1 MINKKTNRLLS
12 SMLGAALI
20 VGLIQA
26 PAFATDNVQA
36 QSSYTANS
44 GLIGNNNSVEQNGV
58 KITLNSVVGTK
69 NKLKATITIQT
80 PTPFDKNGRETAQV
94 LLNYGDNK
102 FNGGGTSFR
111 HPDDKTLVVN
121 IEYTFNK
128 SVLPEKGPLRIDV
141 VMQKYKVNVG
151 LDVNVDFS
159 DSLKNSMEKDYS
171 VKIPQFDSTFN
182 KLESDILGTHL
193 SFTEPEETSLMRNND
208 VLTEHSFI
216 LKAGDKMYP
225 LIDSD
230 SYSSDSDQNNM
241 SIVTT
246 YDAEGATYE
255 KIKDQTAISLIPIS
269 FTINS
274 KDQKNLYKE
283 EHNDKDMQTINNV
296 SYAKTFDFSDGS
308 KGEIYNIQRDDNS
321 VKVYLKGVNEK
332 ESLLLASSLFMD
344 YKHEN
349 SKKDYYD
356 HDYYDGNER
365 TTFYKDPNDSLG
377 YIVEFSNVKKDVN
390 TQIDYDPTISLINA
404 YTVGDEIQLSK

>member
-1 MINKKTNRLLS
+1 MINKKTNKLLS
-12 SMLGAALI
+12 SMIGAALMI
-20 VGLIQA
+20 GLIQM
-26 PAFATDNVQA
+26 PAFAVDNVQA
-36 QSSYTANS
+36 QSSYAVNS

-80 PTPFDKNGRETAQV
+80 PTPFDKDDRETANV
-94 LLNYGDNK
+94 LLNYGENK
-102 FNGGGTSFR
+102 FNGGSTSFR
-111 HPDDKTLVVN
+111 HPDDKTLVIT
-121 IEYTFNK
+121 IEDRFNK
-128 SVLPEKGPLRIDV
+128 SALPEKGPLRIDV

-151 LDVNVDFS
+151 LDANVDFS

-171 VKIPQFDSTFN
+171 IKIHQFDSTFN
-182 KLESDILGTHL
+182 KLESYILGTHL

-216 LKAGDKMYP
+216 LKAGDKMYS
-225 LIDSD
+225 LRHSN
-230 SYSSDSDQNNM
+230 SYSSSSDENDR

-246 YDAEGATYE
+246 YQAEGATYE
-255 KIKDQTAISLIPIS
+255 KIKDQTSISLIPIS

-344 YKHEN
+344 YKDEN

-365 TTFYKDPNDSLG
+365 TTFYRDSSDSLG

-390 TQIDYDPTISLINA
+390 TQINYDPTISLINA
-404 YTVGDEIQLSK
+404 FTVGDEIQLSK

>member
-12 SMLGAALI
+12 SILGAALI
-20 VGLIQA
+20 VGLIQM
-26 PAFATDNVQA
+26 PAFAVDNVQA
-36 QSSYTANS
+36 QSSYAVNS

-69 NKLKATITIQT
+69 NDLKATITIQT
-80 PTPFDKNGRETAQV
+80 PTPFDKDDREETNV

-102 FNGGGTSFR
+102 FNGGSTSFI
-111 HPDDKTLVVN
+111 HTDDKTLVIT
-121 IEYTFNK
+121 IEYRLNK

-151 LDVNVDFS
+151 LDANVDFS

-171 VKIPQFDSTFN
+171 IKIPQFNSTFN
-182 KLESDILGTHL
+182 KLESDIWGTHL
-193 SFTEPEETSLMRNND
+193 SFSEPEETSLMRNND

-216 LKAGDKMYP
+216 LKAGDKMY
-225 LIDSD
+225 LLRHSN
-230 SYSSDSDQNNM
+230 SYSSGSDENDRSM
-241 SIVTT
+241 VTT

-365 TTFYKDPNDSLG
+365 TTFSKDPNDSLG

>member
-1 MINKKTNRLLS
+1 MINKKTNKLLS
-12 SMLGAALI
+12 SMIGAALMI
-20 VGLIQA
+20 GLIQM
-26 PAFATDNVQA
+26 PAFAVDNVQA
-36 QSSYTANS
+36 QSSYAVNS

-80 PTPFDKNGRETAQV
+80 PTPFDKDDRETANV
-94 LLNYGDNK
+94 LLNYGENK
-102 FNGGGTSFR
+102 FNGGSTSFR
-111 HPDDKTLVVN
+111 HPDDKTLVIT
-121 IEYTFNK
+121 IEDRFNK
-128 SVLPEKGPLRIDV
+128 SALPEKGPLRIDV

-151 LDVNVDFS
+151 LDANVDFS

-171 VKIPQFDSTFN
+171 IKIPQFDSTFN
-182 KLESDILGTHL
+182 KLESYILGTHL

-216 LKAGDKMYP
+216 LKAGDKMYS
-225 LIDSD
+225 LRHSN
-230 SYSSDSDQNNM
+230 SYSSSSDENDR

-246 YDAEGATYE
+246 YQAEGATYE
-255 KIKDQTAISLIPIS
+255 KIKDQTSISLIPIS

-344 YKHEN
+344 YKDEN

-365 TTFYKDPNDSLG
+365 TTFYRDSSDSLG

-390 TQIDYDPTISLINA
+390 TQINYDPTISLINA
-404 YTVGDEIQLSK
+404 FTVGDEIQLSK